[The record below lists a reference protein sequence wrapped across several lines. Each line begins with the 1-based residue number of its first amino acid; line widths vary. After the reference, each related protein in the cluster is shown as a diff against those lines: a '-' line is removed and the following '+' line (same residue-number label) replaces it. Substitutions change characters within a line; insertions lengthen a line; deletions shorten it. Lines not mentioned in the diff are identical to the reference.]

1 MLFRSF
7 QGVKDWLY
15 RVPSGQGKPG
25 KPGKGT
31 VFRKSQGKPG
41 KVREFLRNSSKVRE
55 KSGNFFPECL
65 EFRGF

>member
-1 MLFRSF
+1 MV
-7 QGVKDWLY
+7 QKVDII

-25 KPGKGT
+25 KPGKGA

-41 KVREFLRNSSKVRE
+41 KVREFLLNFIKVRE

-65 EFRGF
+65 EYDGI